1 MNMYVAIMCFLSELS
16 NSGWDCLT
24 FVSCLLLKIL
34 VEWHFSSSNMTTCP
48 NKLHLFLL
56 CLNEVLIQFNIVS
69 NEHSLIRKVA
79 ELVDAYTWHQPAAY
93 TCYLTLCVFTW
104 YQHFPHFPHL
114 LSNTLWY
121 PHFPHSQPTLL
132 LIAAARGA
140 NDNERLP
147 PEASGPW
154 SSSHHPLSL
163 SLSFVVRAVC
173 LQCIARAHIRLCND
187 DHLSVF
193 TAGEIVCLT

>member
-1 MNMYVAIMCFLSELS
+1 MNLLNMYVAIVCFLSELS

-69 NEHSLIRKVA
+69 NEHSLIRKAA

-104 YQHFPHFPHL
+104 YPHFPHL

-132 LIAAARGA
+132 LIADARGA
-140 NDNERLP
+140 DDNERLP
-147 PEASGPW
+147 LKASGPW

-163 SLSFVVRAVC
+163 LRCGCSVLVCSVLLARTSDYATMIICRYSQSAKLFV
-173 LQCIARAHIRLCND
+173 
-187 DHLSVF
+187 
-193 TAGEIVCLT
+193 